1 MSGGVVHMV
10 VTFYSNN
17 SPEIMLNKTL
27 STPKQINVSLKAD
40 CSIINPVLIVT
51 GVDYTYNY
59 VYIPMFNRYYFIDS
73 VITLNQ
79 NTTEIGCRV
88 DPLMSF
94 KNDILAATGIVER
107 NENQFIK
114 YITDN
119 KYTVLNYERIQTKV
133 FPNSFPTNG
142 QFILVVAGS

>member
-1 MSGGVVHMV
+1 MV
-10 VTFYSNN
+10 ANFYKN
-17 SPEIMLNKTL
+17 SSAEIVLNKEL
-27 STPKQINVSLKAD
+27 STPFPVAFDLKAE
-40 CSIINPVLIVT
+40 CSVLYPTIIVRSIDFRL
-51 GVDYTYNY
+51 YNY
-59 VYIPMFNRYYFIDS
+59 VQIELFNRYYFIDS
-73 VITLNQ
+73 VLTLNQ
-79 NTTEIGCRV
+79 DTVEVSCRV

-94 KNDILAATGIVER
+94 KDDILAANGVIER